1 MLTMWP
7 FTQKAPGQE
16 ENDKLIRA
24 AKQELRATERGNVVD
39 TSKPIPVPPGA
50 EQEPG
55 VFSLLTGYKGE
66 RLGMPLAIRIPLLIT
81 TSFGAGFLLGAAR
94 GGPKA
99 GDRYRAENA
108 HRLPTTRNGWYLYH
122 KSKNYHVIVGGVTSG
137 VKMGAVLT
145 GWASLFMATEE
156 VIDRARERLFAK
168 QGPDGEML
176 AAGQRDTASTV
187 VAAMST
193 AGIYSWRR
201 GLDYFTTART
211 AKMTLKYSLIYG
223 LLQDALS
230 SLRGSRPVYMDR
242 AIGLMT
248 GSYGGKE
255 QHGG

>member
-1 MLTMWP
+1 MWP
-7 FTQKAPGQE
+7 FAQNPPGQE
-16 ENDKLIRA
+16 ENDRLIRA
-24 AKQELRATERGNVVD
+24 AKQDLQAARRGNAAD
-39 TSKPIPVPPGA
+39 TSKSLIVPPGA
-50 EQEPG
+50 EHEQG
-55 VFSLLTGYKGE
+55 VFNLLTGFKGE
-66 RLGMPLAIRIPLLIT
+66 RLGMPLAIRIPLLVT

-94 GGPKA
+94 GGPRA

-108 HRLPTTRNGWYLYH
+108 HRLPTTKNGWYLYH

-137 VKMGAVLT
+137 VKLGAVLT

-168 QGPDGEML
+168 QGPDGEVL
-176 AAGQRDTASTV
+176 AAGQRDAASTV

-211 AKMTLKYSLIYG
+211 AKMTLKYSLVYG

-230 SLRGSRPVYMDR
+230 SLRDSRPAYMDR
-242 AIGLMT
+242 AIGLAT
-248 GSYGGKE
+248 GSYAG
-255 QHGG
+255 